1 MVGSTH
7 AESTRVRALD
17 FNVSAT
23 QVARCHF
30 NVRAKKGTLLPPKN
44 CEHGG
49 FSLVLFCSVLLPSD

>member
-7 AESTRVRALD
+7 AESTWVEALD

-30 NVRAKKGTLLPPKN
+30 NLRTKKGTLLVPKN

-49 FSLVLFCSVLLPSD
+49 FFVVLFGSASK